1 MLQTTAKISEHELSK
16 LNSYSSGEYVMK
28 TYTISLALTIIS
40 QCTCLPNVKNAGQQL
55 IDLIDLAQA
64 FSAETQAQQEGVND
78 QCLKIYQS
86 RDDSITDL
94 ISVYKPELR
103 NFRQGLSSYQDF
115 YDIVYVLSYQVYFMQ
130 HIGLMYQYTIQM
142 ISRLAS
148 EKVCSQ

>member
-1 MLQTTAKISEHELSK
+1 M
-16 LNSYSSGEYVMK
+16 
-28 TYTISLALTIIS
+28 
-40 QCTCLPNVKNAGQQL
+40 
-55 IDLIDLAQA
+55 
-64 FSAETQAQQEGVND
+64 ND
-78 QCLKIYQS
+78 QCLKIYQN

-142 ISRLAS
+142 IS
-148 EKVCSQ
+148 